1 LAQFLNGRFSANLIQ
16 QEDKTTTRK
25 TKKTKTKMA
34 IQAVKI
40 AVAWTRKINLIAAAA
55 AAT

>member
-1 LAQFLNGRFSANLIQ
+1 LIQ

-40 AVAWTRKINLIAAAA
+40 AVAWTRKINLIA
-55 AAT
+55 